1 MTQYLTIVS
10 WVLDLAIII
19 LLLVLIRRARTGQY
33 LESYLRELG
42 AGQERLERSLRE
54 EVARNRE
61 EVANSFR
68 LEREE
73 LNRSFTELNNA
84 HLRQIGEMAA
94 MQNRQLEIFSHHVS
108 QMALNNEQKLE
119 NMRQTIEARITALQ
133 NDNNVK
139 LEQMRATV
147 DERLQ
152 STLEVRLGESFKFV
166 SDRLEMVNKS
176 LGEMQALA
184 AGVGDLKK
192 VLTNVKSRGVWGE
205 IQLGNILEQ
214 VLTPEQ
220 YATNVSTKVGSTAR
234 VEYAVRLPG
243 QGNEGESIW
252 LPIDAKFP
260 LEDYLR
266 LVEAHEKGNQ
276 AATEEA
282 AKNLEYKI
290 RAEAREIYEKYLDPP
305 HTTDFAIMFL
315 PTESLYAEVIR
326 RPGLIEEIQR
336 NYRVNITG
344 PNTMAAFLNSLSMG
358 FRTLAIQK
366 RSSEVWTLLGAV
378 KTEFS
383 KFGQA
388 LEKTQKKLREA
399 SNTIEKAAGKSR
411 MIERK
416 LKDVEQL
423 PSQQA
428 SELFEE
434 LPESYDENETG
445 G

>member
-1 MTQYLTIVS
+1 LSQYFTVIS

-19 LLLVLIRRARTGQY
+19 LLLVLIRRVQTGQDQ
-33 LESYLRELG
+33 ESYLREVT

-61 EVANSFR
+61 EMANSFR

-73 LNRSFTELNNA
+73 ISRSFMDLNNA
-84 HLRQIGEMAA
+84 QLRQLNEMAA
-94 MQNRQLEIFSHHVS
+94 MQHQQLELFGRHVS
-108 QMALNNEQKLE
+108 QMASNNEQKLE
-119 NMRQTIEARITALQ
+119 NMRQTIETRIAALQ
-133 NDNNVK
+133 SDNNAK

-152 STLEVRLGESFKFV
+152 STLEVRLGESFKLV
-166 SDRLEMVNKS
+166 SEHLEMVNKS

-192 VLTNVKSRGVWGE
+192 VLSNVKSRGVWGE

-220 YATNVSTKVGSTAR
+220 YATNVATKPGSGGR

-243 QGNEGESIW
+243 QNEGETIW

-260 LEDYLR
+260 IEDYLR
-266 LVEAHEKGNQ
+266 LVEAQEQGNQ
-276 AATEEA
+276 PATEEA

-315 PTESLYAEVIR
+315 PTESLYAEVVR

-336 NYRVNITG
+336 NYRVNVTG
-344 PNTMAAFLNSLSMG
+344 PSTMAAFLNSLSMG

-366 RSSEVWTLLGAV
+366 RSSEVWNLLGAV

-388 LEKTQKKLREA
+388 LEKTQKKLQEA

-411 MIERK
+411 AIERK

-423 PSQQA
+423 PFKEA
-428 SELFEE
+428 SEILGE
-434 LPESYDENETG
+434 LPESYGEEEAG
-445 G
+445 I

>member
-1 MTQYLTIVS
+1 MSQYFTVIS

-19 LLLVLIRRARTGQY
+19 LLLVLIRRVQTGQDQ
-33 LESYLRELG
+33 ESYLREVT

-61 EVANSFR
+61 EMANSFR

-73 LNRSFTELNNA
+73 ISRSFMDLNNA
-84 HLRQIGEMAA
+84 QLRQLNEMAA
-94 MQNRQLEIFSHHVS
+94 MQHQQLELFGRHVS
-108 QMALNNEQKLE
+108 QMASNNEQKLE
-119 NMRQTIEARITALQ
+119 NMRQTIETRIAALQ
-133 NDNNVK
+133 SDNNAK

-152 STLEVRLGESFKFV
+152 STLEVRLGESFKLV
-166 SDRLEMVNKS
+166 SEHLEMVNKS

-192 VLTNVKSRGVWGE
+192 VLSNVKSRGVWGE

-220 YATNVSTKVGSTAR
+220 YATNVATKPGSGGR

-243 QGNEGESIW
+243 QNEGETIW

-260 LEDYLR
+260 IEDYLR
-266 LVEAHEKGNQ
+266 LVEAQEQGNQ
-276 AATEEA
+276 PATEEA

-315 PTESLYAEVIR
+315 PTESLYAEVVR

-336 NYRVNITG
+336 NYRVNVTG
-344 PNTMAAFLNSLSMG
+344 PSTMAAFLNSLSMG

-366 RSSEVWTLLGAV
+366 RSSEVWNLLGAV

-388 LEKTQKKLREA
+388 LEKTQKKLQEA

-411 MIERK
+411 AIERK

-423 PSQQA
+423 PFKEA
-428 SELFEE
+428 SEILGE
-434 LPESYDENETG
+434 LPESYGEEEAG
-445 G
+445 I

>member
-1 MTQYLTIVS
+1 LSQYFTVVS
-10 WVLDLAIII
+10 WVLDLVIII
-19 LLLVLIRRARTGQY
+19 LLLVLIRRGQTGQY
-33 LESYLRELG
+33 LESRLRELG
-42 AGQERLERSLRE
+42 GGQERLERSLRD

-61 EVANSFR
+61 EMANSFR

-84 HLRQIGEMAA
+84 LLLQIGEMAA
-94 MQNRQLEIFSHHVS
+94 MQNRQLEVFGRHVS
-108 QMALNNEQKLE
+108 QMAANNEQKLE
-119 NMRQTIEARITALQ
+119 NMRQTIETRIAALQ
-133 NDNNVK
+133 SDNNAK

-152 STLEVRLGESFKFV
+152 STLEVRLGESFKLV

-220 YATNVSTKVGSTAR
+220 YATNVSTKAGSTTR

-243 QGNEGESIW
+243 QNEGEFIW

-260 LEDYLR
+260 VEDYLR
-266 LVEAHEKGNQ
+266 LVEAQEKGSQ
-276 AATEEA
+276 TATEEA
-282 AKNLEYKI
+282 AKHLEYKV

-315 PTESLYAEVIR
+315 PTESLYAEVVR

-344 PNTMAAFLNSLSMG
+344 PSTMAAFLNSLSMG

-378 KTEFS
+378 KTEFG

-388 LEKTQKKLREA
+388 LEKTQKKLQEA

-411 MIERK
+411 IIEKK

-423 PSQQA
+423 PFEQA
-428 SELFEE
+428 SEILEE
-434 LPESYDENETG
+434 LPESYEDNEAG
-445 G
+445 N

>member
-1 MTQYLTIVS
+1 M
-10 WVLDLAIII
+10 
-19 LLLVLIRRARTGQY
+19 
-33 LESYLRELG
+33 
-42 AGQERLERSLRE
+42 
-54 EVARNRE
+54 
-61 EVANSFR
+61 
-68 LEREE
+68 
-73 LNRSFTELNNA
+73 
-84 HLRQIGEMAA
+84 
-94 MQNRQLEIFSHHVS
+94 
-108 QMALNNEQKLE
+108 
-119 NMRQTIEARITALQ
+119 
-133 NDNNVK
+133 
-139 LEQMRATV
+139 
-147 DERLQ
+147 
-152 STLEVRLGESFKFV
+152 
-166 SDRLEMVNKS
+166 
-176 LGEMQALA
+176 
-184 AGVGDLKK
+184 
-192 VLTNVKSRGVWGE
+192 
-205 IQLGNILEQ
+205 
-214 VLTPEQ
+214 
-220 YATNVSTKVGSTAR
+220 
-234 VEYAVRLPG
+234 
-243 QGNEGESIW
+243 
-252 LPIDAKFP
+252 
-260 LEDYLR
+260 
-266 LVEAHEKGNQ
+266 VEAHEKGNQ

-416 LKDVEQL
+416 QRTLNSHLNKH
-423 PSQQA
+423 PS
-428 SELFEE
+428 FEE
-434 LPESYDENETG
+434 LPSHMTKQTG

>member
-1 MTQYLTIVS
+1 MSQYFTVVS
-10 WVLDLAIII
+10 WVLDLLIII
-19 LLLVLIRRARTGQY
+19 LLLVLIRRAQSGQY
-33 LESYLRELG
+33 QESYLRELIG
-42 AGQERLERSLRE
+42 GQERLERSLRD

-61 EVANSFR
+61 EMANSFR

-73 LNRSFTELNNA
+73 ISRSFTELNNSQ
-84 HLRQIGEMAA
+84 LQQLKEMAA
-94 MQNRQLEIFSHHVS
+94 MQNQQLEVFSRHVS
-108 QMALNNEQKLE
+108 QMASNNEQKLE
-119 NMRQTIEARITALQ
+119 NMRQTIETRIAALQ
-133 NDNNVK
+133 SDNNAK

-152 STLEVRLGESFKFV
+152 STLEVRLGESFKLV
-166 SDRLEMVNKS
+166 SERLEMVNRS
-176 LGEMQALA
+176 LGEMQSLA

-192 VLTNVKSRGVWGE
+192 MLTNVKSRGVWGE

-220 YATNVSTKVGSTAR
+220 YATNVSTKPGSGAR

-243 QGNEGESIW
+243 QNEGETIW

-260 LEDYLR
+260 IEDYLR
-266 LVEAHEKGNQ
+266 LVEAQEQGNQ

-290 RAEAREIYEKYLDPP
+290 RTEAREIYEKYLDPP

-315 PTESLYAEVIR
+315 PTESLYAEVVR

-388 LEKTQKKLREA
+388 LEKTQKKLQEA

-411 MIERK
+411 AIERK

-423 PSQQA
+423 PFEQA
-428 SELFEE
+428 SEILGE
-434 LPESYDENETG
+434 LPESYDEKDAG
-445 G
+445 I